1 MVDLPILPRDLPDAV
16 LPLGQDDTFIVD
28 QGAGA
33 LVSKCKAP
41 AIVDAV
47 APLAT
52 QTEAEIGTNNVK
64 RTSPLRVKQSI
75 AAEVGVTVAS
85 YAAGQAGLSAV
96 QSVNGKTGT
105 SVVIN
110 KADVGLGNV
119 SNLAPA
125 DMPVSTATQTALDAK
140 VNSTIAVNA
149 GDGLAGGGILTASR
163 EISLSATSLAAIAL
177 ANSAVQPGSLGA
189 LATKNQVAISDI
201 AATGT
206 PSSGTFLRGDGT
218 WGTVAGAGTVTS
230 VAMTV
235 PTGLSVAGSPITG
248 SGTFAVTHASGY
260 QGYTT
265 TEATKLSG
273 ISVGATANQTNAYL
287 LNRSNHT
294 GTQEIGTVD
303 GLQTALDGKL
313 SISSGTALSSNTIDT
328 QLQIRGG
335 GNRVVRFQKAD
346 GTRAGA
352 VSSNGDNSSVEIFVD
367 NPTNTV
373 SKTFRCNS
381 DGQLILPDSPNLA
394 GSATR
399 KDYVDAAVA
408 GAGGLGIGQ
417 TWQDV
422 TASRASNTSYQN
434 TSGKPIAVAITMDG
448 TPTTLR
454 LEFQVSSNNSTWY
467 WLSDLQPYN
476 ASAAINKFFGGGVV
490 PDGYYYRAI
499 RSAANTWRWMELR

>member
-1 MVDLPILPRDLPDAV
+1 MANLNLMPSDLPVATT
-16 LPLGQDDTFIVD
+16 PLGANDPIIVQQGNGGVVSRTTPSGLVDT
-28 QGAGA
+28 
-33 LVSKCKAP
+33 
-41 AIVDAV
+41 V
-47 APLAT
+47 APVAT
-52 QTEAEIGTNNVK
+52 MGDAQAGTNNSK
-64 RTSPLRVKQSI
+64 RMTPLRTKEAI
-75 AAEVGVTVAS
+75 ASEVGVSIAS
-85 YAAGQAGLSAV
+85 FSQG
-96 QSVNGKTGT
+96 
-105 SVVIN
+105 
-110 KADVGLGNV
+110 
-119 SNLAPA
+119 
-125 DMPVSTATQTALDAK
+125 
-140 VNSTIAVNA
+140 
-149 GDGLAGGGILTASR
+149 
-163 EISLSATSLAAIAL
+163 EL
-177 ANSAVQPGSLGA
+177 ANTAVQPTLTLTAGAGLTGGGTLAANRTFALNSTSIASLALADTSLQNLVAGDNITISGTGSVRTISTASAPQIQTDWNATTGIGAILNKPNLGA
-189 LATKNQVAISDI
+189 MATKNNVSISDI
-201 AATGT
+201 DATGT
-206 PSSGTFLRGDGT
+206 PNSGTFLRGDGT
-218 WGTVAGAGTVTS
+218 WGTVAGSGTVTS

-235 PTGLSVAGSPITG
+235 PTGLSIAGSPITG
-248 SGTFAVTHASGY
+248 SGTLAVTYTSGY

-265 TEATKLSG
+265 VEATKLSG
-273 ISVGATANQTNAYL
+273 IAAGATANQTNAYL
-287 LNRSNHT
+287 LNRANHT
-294 GTQEIGTVD
+294 GTQAIGTVD